1 MERLLIEPKINASR
15 FRFKG
20 MDCFIRKMESVDR
33 LIVHGTDDSGFE
45 RDFEMNSRSFPV
57 GYVPIRFVIANAL
70 SFTPGRALFC
80 YRKGEDYINMINALV
95 IQCSDE
101 MLSFIFRDTGGEFRE
116 QGLTANQIYAKDI
129 EIFLYDKPKI
139 W

>member
-1 MERLLIEPKINASR
+1 MERLLIEPKINASM

-20 MDCFIRKMESVDR
+20 MECFIRKMITIDK
-33 LIVHGTDDSGFE
+33 LLVHGTDKSGYE
-45 RDFEMNSRSFPV
+45 RDFEMNARSFPTGFIPV
-57 GYVPIRFVIANAL
+57 RFAIVNAM

-80 YRKGEDYINMINALV
+80 YRKGEDFVNMINALV
-95 IQCSDE
+95 IYCSDE

-116 QGLTANQIYAKDI
+116 QGLTANQIYSKDI